1 MKYDIIIL
9 CGGYGSRVKKYT
21 NTRPKCLIE
30 FNKKPFIYYQ
40 LKILKKLKINKII
53 ISTYYKS
60 NKIKK
65 YLDGIKN
72 DFEIKLIKEPSKLGT
87 CGAIRYCLKYMKNNF
102 FILYGDSY
110 LNFNYKRLKRKKNLI
125 KMAIYKNKN
134 KFDKSNITIKK
145 KNLISYTK
153 NNNFA
158 EYIDYGISCVS
169 KKVFKINSF
178 LNIKDLSKFYEI
190 VSSKNF
196 IECFIVKKRFYEI
209 GSYRGIKD
217 FKNMILK
224 K

>member
-21 NTRPKCLIE
+21 NTKPKCLIE
-30 FNKKPFIYYQ
+30 FNNKPFIYYQ
-40 LKILKKLKINKII
+40 LKILKKLKINKTI

-60 NKIKK
+60 DKIKK
-65 YLDGIKN
+65 YLESLKN
-72 DFEIKLIKEPSKLGT
+72 DFKIKLIKEPTKLGT
-87 CGAIRYCLKYMKNNF
+87 CGAIRYCLKYMKKNF

-110 LNFNYKRLKRKKNLI
+110 LNFNYNKLKKKKNLI

-134 KFDKSNITIKK
+134 KFDKSNIIIKK
-145 KNLISYTK
+145 KNIISYSK
-153 NNNFA
+153 NNNYSK
-158 EYIDYGISCVS
+158 YIDYGISYVS
-169 KKVFKINSF
+169 KKIFKKKNF

-190 VSSKNF
+190 VSSKNL

-217 FKNMILK
+217 FKNMILEK
-224 K
+224 